1 MSRLRRSGGR
11 KTAGTP
17 PNLLD
22 MIPVREADW
31 QVDAD
36 DRITLMRARP
46 GRRSRRGFTG
56 WLSST
61 MGPSRVRLDEVGSF
75 TWRHIDGQT
84 DVRTLCGRLQEE
96 FGDRVEPVHERLG
109 QLIRILR
116 RERLVSYR
124 SPP

>member
-1 MSRLRRSGGR
+1 M
-11 KTAGTP
+11 TARTP

-36 DRITLMRARP
+36 DRITLLRARP
-46 GRRSRRGFTG
+46 DRRGRRGFTV
-56 WLSST
+56 WLSSM

-84 DVRTLCGRLQEE
+84 DVRTLCGRLQDE

-124 SPP
+124 STP